1 MGGAMEAMAIVTA
14 TVTELQKCQGIVT
27 DMARTWQI
35 LARSLSV
42 TPTLSVPTRLSL

>member
-1 MGGAMEAMAIVTA
+1 MVTA

-35 LARSLSV
+35 LAPSLPLSLSAISAKFV
-42 TPTLSVPTRLSL
+42 GTQLN